1 MARTSQFEGE
11 VAAKS
16 RAGTG
21 IAFNIDGE
29 DTWFNA
35 KDAEQIPE
43 DVEKGDIVSF
53 EYTTSAKGGRTFNN
67 IQGDVELVEK
77 GKGGGQSR
85 GASGGS
91 SRGRAPA
98 RGGSAPARS
107 GGAPSRSS
115 GGGIDRRDVQIVR
128 QNALTQANKL
138 VETFPELADNSGPEE
153 AAASIIELAKAFE
166 AFVFS

>member
-21 IAFNIDGE
+21 IAFNLDGE

-85 GASGGS
+85 GASGGR
-91 SRGRAPA
+91 SRG
-98 RGGSAPARS
+98 APARS
-107 GGAPSRSS
+107 GGAPSRAPARSAGG

>member
-1 MARTSQFEGE
+1 MARTIQFEGE

-85 GASGGS
+85 GASGGR
-91 SRGRAPA
+91 SRGSAPS
-98 RGGSAPARS
+98 RAPARS

-115 GGGIDRRDVQIVR
+115 GSGGVDRRDVQIVR

-138 VETFPELADNSGPEE
+138 VETFPELIDGNPDIPTQ
-153 AAASIIELAKAFE
+153 IIELAKQFE